1 MEKLSKEYVKKLV
14 YKALGEDI
22 NKNSNLSKER
32 VKEIVQEEIV
42 RKYGGKNE

>member
-22 NKNSNLSKER
+22 SKNSNLSRTR

-42 RKYGGKNE
+42 KRYGDKK